1 MKTGMLFSPVFACPE
16 LRSVHTESRVP
27 DSKPP
32 PPPGSRPLAYSSP
45 PVIRD
50 WNLQNFMPV
59 TYLDATL
66 VGLLVSVENKGLT
79 ENLNPLDATLTK
91 NIGGGGCY
99 G

>member
-1 MKTGMLFSPVFACPE
+1 M
-16 LRSVHTESRVP
+16 P
-27 DSKPP
+27 DFKPL
-32 PPPGSRPLAYSSP
+32 PPPGSRLFVYSSP

-50 WNLQNFMPV
+50 WNLQNLLPV

-66 VGLLVSVENKGLT
+66 TNPLTSAENKGLT
-79 ENLNPLDATLTK
+79 EDLNPLDATLTK